1 MKILAIKSSGDR
13 TSISVMLNDEI
24 NSFSMDHDRKDR
36 PNWAMLLENIGHNTI
51 FNLDEIDLFAFANN
65 QNSYT
70 ATRIVSSY
78 LKGIS
83 SALKKP
89 LISIED
95 GDNGELEI
103 DEIVII
109 AKGKFLSNEDR
120 DNAFKPKNI
129 NPSYNEDIKFKK
141 LDE

>member
-65 QNSYT
+65 QNSFT
-70 ATRIVSSY
+70 STRSVASY
-78 LKGIS
+78 MKGLAV
-83 SALKKP
+83 ALKKP
-89 LISIED
+89 LISVED
-95 GDNGELEI
+95 ESTKDMEI
-103 DEIVII
+103 FNI
-109 AKGKFLSNEDR
+109 AKKAKEIFLR
-120 DNAFKPKNI
+120 DGADYVSFDPKNA
-129 NPSYNEDIKFKK
+129 NPSYEDDIQFKK
-141 LDE
+141 LNE